1 MKAVETY
8 CTFVL
13 CIVLHKV
20 ALTYAF
26 VTFQVNATIARAI
39 QRSLVTSLGVTI

>member
-8 CTFVL
+8 CAFVFF
-13 CIVLHKV
+13 IVLYMV

-26 VTFQVNATIARAI
+26 VTFQVNATIARAL
-39 QRSLVTSLGVTI
+39 QPSLVTSLGVTI